1 MYKCRYPRLFTP
13 IKLGDTIFRN
23 RLFAAPV
30 GYEYLSS
37 QNYPLDESIAFY
49 ERKAI
54 GGPAT
59 VSIGSAV
66 PDSRRGPIGLSN
78 LYLDDPT
85 ALPPIYRL
93 ASAISRHGAIP
104 AIELQ
109 HCGANAYISAARGN
123 QIYGAVDGENALGQ
137 FVPAMPD
144 EVIEETIEAFGN
156 AAAFA
161 KFCGFGLVTIHA
173 GHGWLLA
180 QFLSS
185 KVNNRKDQW
194 GGSVEN
200 RCRFALAIVDRIR
213 RKCGRGYPIE
223 IRISG
228 SEGYEGG
235 YDIDEGVA
243 IAKQFDGKVD
253 LIHVSAGSHEVAEV
267 FTVTHPSMFLP
278 DGVNVVYAAEIKKYV
293 HTPVATVGALNDPE
307 MMEEIIASGR
317 ADVVQVARALFADP
331 DLPKK
336 ARAGR
341 AEEIRPCIRCFE
353 CFAGI
358 TTKRQNRCAVNPEIG
373 FEQDCRHSLPAARP
387 KRVLVVGGGVAGMQA
402 ALTAA
407 ERGHHVILCE
417 RQGQLGGILRCEERV
432 PFKRLLANYLD
443 YQSRMVSRAPIDV
456 RLGLAVTPEYAT
468 ETGADVIIAALGSRP
483 RVPKIPGVEDGNVLD
498 VEQAYRHPEK
508 TDHRV
513 IILGGGPAGIELAI
527 YLAGLGREVTIME
540 MMETLSD
547 GGNPVHGL
555 ALMNEIHKYGIRV
568 LTATEAVEIAQTGV
582 VGKYVGDAY
591 TLPPSPTVQAAVLQ
605 SSSFSKAIRADAEV
619 GSRKLYEADTV
630 VCATGMQPLN
640 AEADTLRFC
649 APEFHQ
655 IGDCLSVTNVHQ
667 ATRMAFAIA
676 RDL

>member
-1 MYKCRYPRLFTP
+1 
-13 IKLGDTIFRN
+13 
-23 RLFAAPV
+23 
-30 GYEYLSS
+30 
-37 QNYPLDESIAFY
+37 
-49 ERKAI
+49 
-54 GGPAT
+54 
-59 VSIGSAV
+59 
-66 PDSRRGPIGLSN
+66 
-78 LYLDDPT
+78 
-85 ALPPIYRL
+85 
-93 ASAISRHGAIP
+93 
-104 AIELQ
+104 
-109 HCGANAYISAARGN
+109 
-123 QIYGAVDGENALGQ
+123 
-137 FVPAMPD
+137 MPD
-144 EVIEETIEAFGN
+144 EAIEETIEAFGN

-213 RKCGRGYPIE
+213 KKCGRGYPIE

-373 FEQDCRHSLPAARP
+373 FEQDSRH
-387 KRVLVVGGGVAGMQA
+387 
-402 ALTAA
+402 ALRR
-407 ERGHHVILCE
+407 RG
-417 RQGQLGGILRCEERV
+417 
-432 PFKRLLANYLD
+432 
-443 YQSRMVSRAPIDV
+443 
-456 RLGLAVTPEYAT
+456 
-468 ETGADVIIAALGSRP
+468 P
-483 RVPKIPGVEDGNVLD
+483 RE
-498 VEQAYRHPEK
+498 
-508 TDHRV
+508 
-513 IILGGGPAGIELAI
+513 
-527 YLAGLGREVTIME
+527 
-540 MMETLSD
+540 
-547 GGNPVHGL
+547 
-555 ALMNEIHKYGIRV
+555 
-568 LTATEAVEIAQTGV
+568 
-582 VGKYVGDAY
+582 
-591 TLPPSPTVQAAVLQ
+591 
-605 SSSFSKAIRADAEV
+605 SS
-619 GSRKLYEADTV
+619 
-630 VCATGMQPLN
+630 
-640 AEADTLRFC
+640 
-649 APEFHQ
+649 
-655 IGDCLSVTNVHQ
+655 
-667 ATRMAFAIA
+667 
-676 RDL
+676 

>member
-1 MYKCRYPRLFTP
+1 M
-13 IKLGDTIFRN
+13 
-23 RLFAAPV
+23 
-30 GYEYLSS
+30 
-37 QNYPLDESIAFY
+37 
-49 ERKAI
+49 
-54 GGPAT
+54 
-59 VSIGSAV
+59 
-66 PDSRRGPIGLSN
+66 
-78 LYLDDPT
+78 
-85 ALPPIYRL
+85 
-93 ASAISRHGAIP
+93 
-104 AIELQ
+104 
-109 HCGANAYISAARGN
+109 
-123 QIYGAVDGENALGQ
+123 
-137 FVPAMPD
+137 
-144 EVIEETIEAFGN
+144 
-156 AAAFA
+156 
-161 KFCGFGLVTIHA
+161 
-173 GHGWLLA
+173 
-180 QFLSS
+180 
-185 KVNNRKDQW
+185 
-194 GGSVEN
+194 
-200 RCRFALAIVDRIR
+200 
-213 RKCGRGYPIE
+213 
-223 IRISG
+223 
-228 SEGYEGG
+228 
-235 YDIDEGVA
+235 
-243 IAKQFDGKVD
+243 
-253 LIHVSAGSHEVAEV
+253 
-267 FTVTHPSMFLP
+267 
-278 DGVNVVYAAEIKKYV
+278 
-293 HTPVATVGALNDPE
+293 
-307 MMEEIIASGR
+307 
-317 ADVVQVARALFADP
+317 
-331 DLPKK
+331 
-336 ARAGR
+336 
-341 AEEIRPCIRCFE
+341 
-353 CFAGI
+353 
-358 TTKRQNRCAVNPEIG
+358 
-373 FEQDCRHSLPAARP
+373 
-387 KRVLVVGGGVAGMQA
+387 AGMQA

-630 VCATGMQPLN
+630 VCATGMQSLN